1 MLIRSV
7 ESFLSRHAIS
17 ASQFG
22 REAAHD
28 PRLVYDLRAGRA
40 PRPPLDQRV
49 RGFMDGFELAR
60 GLAPDTTRAGAPRPS
75 RTPAEDRKENHHA
88 R

>member
-7 ESFLSRHAIS
+7 EAFLTRHSMS

-22 REAAHD
+22 RDAAQD
-28 PRLVYDLRAGRA
+28 PRLVNDLRAGRA

-49 RGFMDGFELAR
+49 RGFMDGFELAQTFPTPR
-60 GLAPDTTRAGAPRPS
+60 QAQGPHSRLQETPD
-75 RTPAEDRKENHHA
+75 A

>member
-1 MLIRSV
+1 MLIRTV
-7 ESFLSRHAIS
+7 ERFLSRHRMS

-22 REAAHD
+22 RDAAQD
-28 PRLVYDLRAGRA
+28 PRLVADLRAGRA

-49 RGFMDGFELAR
+49 RGFIDGFELAQTYPTPR
-60 GLAPDTTRAGAPRPS
+60 QVMHRQETPD
-75 RTPAEDRKENHHA
+75 A

>member
-7 ESFLSRHAIS
+7 ENFLARHGMS

-22 REAAHD
+22 RDAAQD
-28 PRLVYDLRAGRA
+28 PRLVKDLRAGRA

-49 RGFMDGFELAR
+49 RGFMEGFELAQAAH
-60 GLAPDTTRAGAPRPS
+60 LASQQSQDRDARAQ
-75 RTPAEDRKENHHA
+75 ENSDAH
-88 R
+88 

>member
-1 MLIRSV
+1 MLIRTV

-22 REAAHD
+22 RDAAHD

-40 PRPPLDQRV
+40 PRLPLDQRV
-49 RGFMDGFELAR
+49 RGFMDGFELAAR
-60 GLAPDTTRAGAPRPS
+60 KRPAKGA
-75 RTPAEDRKENHHA
+75 ENENAH
-88 R
+88 

>member
-7 ESFLSRHAIS
+7 ESFLTRHDIS
-17 ASQFG
+17 PSQFG
-22 REAAHD
+22 RDVAHD
-28 PRLVYDLRAGRA
+28 PRLVSDLRAGRA

-49 RGFMDGFELAR
+49 RGFMDGFELGLNRAAAR
-60 GLAPDTTRAGAPRPS
+60 QNPHS
-75 RTPAEDRKENHHA
+75 ENRHV

>member
-7 ESFLSRHAIS
+7 ENFLARHAMS
-17 ASQFG
+17 ATQFG
-22 REAAHD
+22 RDAAQD
-28 PRLVYDLRAGRA
+28 PRLVTDLRAGRA
-40 PRPPLDQRV
+40 PRPPLDQRL

-60 GLAPDTTRAGAPRPS
+60 GL
-75 RTPAEDRKENHHA
+75 PAERSAVRGVAVSDA

>member
-1 MLIRSV
+1 MLIWTIER
-7 ESFLSRHAIS
+7 FLTRHGMS

-22 REAAHD
+22 RDAAHD
-28 PRLVYDLRAGRA
+28 PRLVTDLRAGRA

-49 RGFMDGFELAR
+49 RGFMDGFERAQTFPTAR
-60 GLAPDTTRAGAPRPS
+60 QLMRREETS
-75 RTPAEDRKENHHA
+75 HA

>member
-1 MLIRSV
+1 MLIRTV
-7 ESFLSRHAIS
+7 ETFLARHGMS

-22 REAAHD
+22 RDAAQD
-28 PRLVYDLRAGRA
+28 PRLVNDLRAGRA

-60 GLAPDTTRAGAPRPS
+60 TFPTSRQAQSQHTRRQETPD
-75 RTPAEDRKENHHA
+75 A

>member
-7 ESFLSRHAIS
+7 ENFLRRHGMS

-22 REAAHD
+22 RDAAQD
-28 PRLVYDLRAGRA
+28 PRLVNDLRAGRA

-49 RGFMDGFELAR
+49 RGFMDGFERALTLAAER
-60 GLAPDTTRAGAPRPS
+60 RPAHQQEI
-75 RTPAEDRKENHHA
+75 TDA

>member
-1 MLIRSV
+1 MLIRTV
-7 ESFLSRHAIS
+7 ETFLSRYGMT

-22 REAAHD
+22 RDAAQD
-28 PRLVYDLRAGRA
+28 PRLVTDLRAGRA

-49 RGFMDGFELAR
+49 RGFMDGFELAQSF
-60 GLAPDTTRAGAPRPS
+60 PTPRQIM
-75 RTPAEDRKENHHA
+75 RRQEAADA